1 MIELNP
7 FIKANKDKLKA
18 FIDKISTR
26 EGKDEEPTKID
37 LPLELELLKEHFNK
51 NKAKILLPDAPVS
64 IQTLY
69 DTLDIL
75 NKIHTEKE
83 EEELI
88 AHKKAVSS
96 PRKSTKA

>member
-51 NKAKILLPDAPVS
+51 K
-64 IQTLY
+64 
-69 DTLDIL
+69 
-75 NKIHTEKE
+75 
-83 EEELI
+83 
-88 AHKKAVSS
+88 
-96 PRKSTKA
+96 